1 MHSVEADLVARGTPP
16 PREGGMNRCSTE
28 DLRAVEHLWM
38 IL

>member
-1 MHSVEADLVARGTPP
+1 MHSVEADLVARGTP